1 LRQQFF
7 FINSNLKNHQQAL
20 RFKKKTTEK
29 FKIAEKQ
36 NEHMEDKPL

>member
-1 LRQQFF
+1 LWQQFF
-7 FINSNLKNHQQAL
+7 YKWQYEEPPASLKI
-20 RFKKKTTEK
+20 KKKKSIEK

>member
-1 LRQQFF
+1 M
-7 FINSNLKNHQQAL
+7 KNHLQAL
-20 RFKKKTTEK
+20 RFKKNSIKK